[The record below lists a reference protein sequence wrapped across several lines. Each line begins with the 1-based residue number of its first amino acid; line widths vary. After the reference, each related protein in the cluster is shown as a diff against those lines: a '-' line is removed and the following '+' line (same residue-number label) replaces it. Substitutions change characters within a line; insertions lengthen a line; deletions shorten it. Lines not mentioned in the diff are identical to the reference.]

1 MAAAAP
7 QRLLLVSASGALF
20 ALSAAAHALFEQPGL
35 GIPHF
40 FYIPIALAA
49 LASDHR
55 VGAAAGFLA
64 GGLYAGG
71 MVLNPDLVSSQV
83 LTSSTAI
90 RLLTFVSIGVLI
102 GWFARSNRE
111 LVARMR
117 SLAETDSLTG
127 LPNTR
132 RFEAELL
139 RHCRD
144 ETSFAILI
152 GDLDGLKE
160 TNDRD
165 GHAAGNDLLRRAAA
179 ALHDLTREHNLT
191 ARIGGDEFAVLARV
205 TTETDAMALCGELEA
220 QLERRRVRISFGW
233 ALHPV
238 EGRSAAELLHR
249 ADGRLYRRKE
259 ARKSRET
266 VAALLSGMALPQAS

>member
-1 MAAAAP
+1 MAAAAS
-7 QRLLLVSASGALF
+7 QRFVLLFASGVLF
-20 ALSAAAHALFEQPGL
+20 ALAAAAHALFEQPGL

-40 FYIPIALAA
+40 FYVPIALAA

-55 VGAAAGFLA
+55 IGAAAGLLA
-64 GGLYAGG
+64 SGLYAGG
-71 MVLNPDLVSSQV
+71 MVLNPDLVTSQL

-90 RLLTFVSIGVLI
+90 RLCTFITIGVLI

-117 SLAETDSLTG
+117 ELAETDSLTG

-144 ETSFAILI
+144 VASFAILI
-152 GDLDGLKE
+152 GDLDALKE

-179 ALHDLTREHNLT
+179 ALHDLTRDHNLT

-205 TTETDAMALCGELEA
+205 TTESEAMALCGELEA
-220 QLERRRVRISFGW
+220 QLERRRVKISFGW
-233 ALHPV
+233 ALHPD
-238 EGRSAAELLHR
+238 EGRSTAELLHR

-259 ARKSRET
+259 VRKSRES
-266 VAALLSGMALPQAS
+266 VAALLSGAALPQAS